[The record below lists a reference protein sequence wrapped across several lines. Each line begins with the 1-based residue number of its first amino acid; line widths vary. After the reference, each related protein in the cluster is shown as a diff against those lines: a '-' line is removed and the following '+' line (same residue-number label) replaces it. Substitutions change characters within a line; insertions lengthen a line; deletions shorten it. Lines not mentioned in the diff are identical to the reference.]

1 MIDLQCKGK
10 QMPIKLDLL
19 YYHSTGRCWI
29 LKNSRKYSF
38 SLVTCKKLHKVPSVS
53 SRNNVTESKLY
64 SCIDRWNITNTIC
77 SLYHCICA
85 YLRHGSNYVMNWA
98 MKMLLLLCGDIEKNP
113 GPITLGKV

>member
-1 MIDLQCKGK
+1 MIDLQCEGK
-10 QMPIKLDLL
+10 RIPLKLDLSCN
-19 YYHSTGRCWI
+19 HSTGRCWI
-29 LKNSRKYSF
+29 LKNSRKCSF
-38 SLVTCKKLHKVPSVS
+38 SLVTTKLRKVPSFS

-64 SCIDRWNITNTIC
+64 SCIDRWKIMNTIC

-85 YLRHGSNYVMNWA
+85 YLRCGSNYVMNWA